1 MGRTAFGDNDRN
13 RRLRHES
20 KIGDP
25 EPDDAQ
31 GTWPREQLEAMD
43 RRFVERVERA
53 FENGSER
60 RQPNANSLGGQIPA
74 GFLKICAIFQRDS
87 LRRHF

>member
-1 MGRTAFGDNDRN
+1 MGRTAFGDNDKN

-43 RRFVERVERA
+43 RRFVARVERA
-53 FENGSER
+53 IRHGRER
-60 RQPNANSLGGQIPA
+60 RQSGLP
-74 GFLKICAIFQRDS
+74 LKCASGPSDAS
-87 LRRHF
+87 AS

>member
-1 MGRTAFGDNDRN
+1 MGRTAFGDNDKN

-53 FENGSER
+53 IKRGEERPSCVTIGHVGPER
-60 RQPNANSLGGQIPA
+60 RSA
-74 GFLKICAIFQRDS
+74 G
-87 LRRHF
+87 